1 MGRALAHL
9 EMRGYHAAQN
19 RPYSGG
25 YVLDRHG
32 APQNGVHAM
41 QVEVC
46 RAQYLDRRL
55 AEPGAGLAATA
66 ATLVALV
73 RELGAETALLGGAEG
88 LLQAAE

>member
-1 MGRALAHL
+1 MAHL
-9 EMRGYHAAQN
+9 EMRGHAAAQN

-32 APQNGVHAM
+32 APQDGIHAM

-46 RAQYLDRRL
+46 RSQYLDRRL
-55 AEPGAGLAATA
+55 AEPGAGVAATA
-66 ATLVALV
+66 ALLVALV

>member
-1 MGRALAHL
+1 
-9 EMRGYHAAQN
+9 
-19 RPYSGG
+19 
-25 YVLDRHG
+25 
-32 APQNGVHAM
+32 M